1 MTSIHKA
8 ALSGFSS
15 ASQYD
20 THRPSYPQSA
30 VSALLSA
37 LKVSGMQGARIID
50 LAAGTGKFT
59 ELLAARDEGFEI
71 VALEPHD
78 GMREELVRKQLRGV
92 TVGKG
97 TAEDMGVEEQWAD
110 AVIIAQAFHW
120 FAHDAALRE
129 IYKSLVPGGSL
140 GLIWNIEDY
149 NAPKS
154 WQPTTEWEAKMKDI
168 VWSFD
173 DSQPRFRHEKWR
185 EVFEKQLSTTPFGI
199 QSADPLFSLPLGE
212 QSEKFT
218 YWLTAEAVWQRFH
231 SLSQISVLE
240 GEELTDTRRKVFEA
254 LEGPDVEKI
263 EKGEVALHGHTTWAF
278 SSAIPGAPLKEGG

>member
-15 ASQYD
+15 ASKYD

-37 LKVSGMQGARIID
+37 LKISGVQGARIID

-59 ELLAARDEGFEI
+59 ELLAAREEGYEI
-71 VALEPHD
+71 LALEPHD

-97 TAEDMGVEEQWAD
+97 VAEDMGVEEQWAD
-110 AVIIAQAFHW
+110 AVISAQ
-120 FAHDAALRE
+120 
-129 IYKSLVPGGSL
+129 
-140 GLIWNIEDY
+140 GLLMSAQD

-154 WQPTTEWEAKMKDI
+154 WPPTTEWEAKMKDI
-168 VWSFD
+168 MWSFD

-185 EVFEKQLSTTPFGI
+185 DVFEKQLSTTPFSI

-218 YWLTAEAVWQRFH
+218 YWLTPEAVWQRCK
-231 SLSQISVLE
+231 LSFPSICIPNGRAPRVLRHV
-240 GEELTDTRRKVFEA
+240 LAVLA
-254 LEGPDVEKI
+254 LKI
-263 EKGEVALHGHTTWAF
+263 YLV
-278 SSAIPGAPLKEGG
+278 S